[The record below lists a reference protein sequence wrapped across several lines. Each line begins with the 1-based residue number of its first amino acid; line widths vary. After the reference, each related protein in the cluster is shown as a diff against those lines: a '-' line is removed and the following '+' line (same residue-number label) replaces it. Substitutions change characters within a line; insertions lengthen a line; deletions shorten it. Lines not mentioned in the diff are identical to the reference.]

1 MNQLTDLAIALEKEV
16 ATLPLKS
23 NVMAKQAATAI
34 IQDLALHTPV
44 DQGTAVSNW
53 QVTLDAPAT
62 TEIPALAP
70 SPKGR
75 TVKGVWQHNVSP
87 DITRENNASL
97 LLSSAS
103 EVIAAKQ
110 PGQTLYIANNLPY
123 IELLNEGS
131 SEQAPAGFVDRA
143 QVLAQSI
150 VDTA

>member
-1 MNQLTDLAIALEKEV
+1 MNQLTDLAIALQKEL
-16 ATLPLKS
+16 AILPAKS
-23 NVMAKQAATAI
+23 NAMAKQAANAI

-53 QVTLDAPAT
+53 QVTLDTPAT

-75 TVKGVWQHNVSP
+75 NSSGTWQHSVSP
-87 DITRENNASL
+87 DVTRENNASL

-110 PGQTLYIANNLPY
+110 PGQTLYIVNNLPY

-143 QVLAQSI
+143 QVLAQSVI
-150 VDTA
+150 DSA